1 MDIQITVA
9 LIAATA
15 SFLGLL
21 ISKEQRVSEF
31 RQEWINRVRIDV
43 ASLIGQASHLANSWA
58 LLEKKYIK
66 DKSIGNKFLNEKI
79 IVFQEMDVLISRIKL
94 SLNPEKDSE
103 LFAALDALE
112 ESSISPNAFSNLSDA
127 ANEVERLAHLT
138 FKTEWERVKKGEPLY
153 QITKNTCGVITLL
166 ITVYLLLNSVN

>member
-1 MDIQITVA
+1 
-9 LIAATA
+9 L
-15 SFLGLL
+15 
-21 ISKEQRVSEF
+21 
-31 RQEWINRVRIDV
+31 
-43 ASLIGQASHLANSWA
+43 
-58 LLEKKYIK
+58 
-66 DKSIGNKFLNEKI
+66 SI
-79 IVFQEMDVLISRIKL
+79 
-94 SLNPEKDSE
+94 NPEKDSK

-166 ITVYLLLNSVN
+166 ITVYLLSNSVN